1 MLLSPFLDA
10 MKCVMYF
17 YVGAAFSL
25 FSSSGTSPVS
35 FHHLAPELA
44 CFPVPLSSMFVILF
58 LISFLYKRGVS
69 FLALLNFFE
78 VFFCFRFSRHLSWLD
93 SYGAHS
99 ISRKRRIIFPLSYLS
114 SRHNHNRMES
124 TKRVYRSIRNTSKEH
139 YGRKARH
146 ARDRGKKEDDPIF

>member
-1 MLLSPFLDA
+1 MLLSPCFDT

-69 FLALLNFFE
+69 FFGPFE
-78 VFFCFRFSRHLSWLD
+78 FPRSFFCFRFSRHLSWLA

-99 ISRKRRIIFPLSYLS
+99 ISRKRRKIFPPATIIIEW
-114 SRHNHNRMES
+114 NQQ
-124 TKRVYRSIRNTSKEH
+124 KECTAASVIQAKNIMAAKLDTQ
-139 YGRKARH
+139 GIEKK
-146 ARDRGKKEDDPIF
+146 GK